1 MKKFLMIVML
11 IGVIAM
17 AGVANA
23 GPINPVGWAQS
34 STGWGLGAN
43 LAFDNNGVTR
53 SSTLAGQL
61 PGTPQWIYA
70 DLGQDYEL
78 NTFKVDFQQSA
89 ATAYT
94 VRLLPAS
101 LAGSE
106 GNPAAYTT
114 IGTASGLHTIATQNP
129 NLRDPFGAA
138 DTWDFSAGTV
148 SIPGN
153 LPPGTATVNVLDPI
167 GRYVMVYSTGSWDT
181 GFNNISIWEIDI
193 DGDDPPPPP
202 IPEPAGLG
210 LVGVALLAMRR
221 RRS

>member
-1 MKKFLMIVML
+1 MKKLLMIAAMVAVV
-11 IGVIAM
+11 GIAGT
-17 AGVANA
+17 AEAVLLDLSAA
-23 GPINPVGWAQS
+23 PWAVS
-34 STGWGLGAN
+34 STGWSLGGN
-43 LAFDNNGVTR
+43 LAFDNVGGTR
-53 SSTLAGQL
+53 WSSNPGSL
-61 PGTPQWIYA
+61 PAWIRV

-78 NTFKVDFQQSA
+78 NTVWVDFQQSA
-89 ATAYT
+89 GTFYT
-94 VRLLPAS
+94 VRVLPAA

-106 GNPAAYTT
+106 NNPAAYTT

-129 NLRDPFGAA
+129 SARDPEGAR

-148 SIPGN
+148 AIPGN
-153 LPPGTATVNVLDPI
+153 LPPGTGTVNVLDPI
-167 GRYVMVYSTGSWDT
+167 GRYLMVYSTGSWDT